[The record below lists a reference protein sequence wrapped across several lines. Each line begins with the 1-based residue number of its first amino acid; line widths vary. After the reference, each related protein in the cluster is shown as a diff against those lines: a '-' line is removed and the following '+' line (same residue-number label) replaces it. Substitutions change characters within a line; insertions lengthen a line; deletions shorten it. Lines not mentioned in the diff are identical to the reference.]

1 MSISSQPRDAA
12 TQTSEDIFFDAPEE
26 LFEDALENQND
37 EEIRCIETHSY
48 LANPD
53 KGHYPDLPALF
64 LQDEIQDFNYQDPAP
79 FDVDDPE
86 FEKLLLLEESLIN
99 LQEKYESSMKKEDG
113 KFKHIMALYEKVINR
128 PYDPSRLRTLE
139 SLKKERTPY
148 VRRLNEITRLQ
159 ELMDREYLV
168 EFTEIKQQ
176 VVAIMD
182 KWHAKQTSLAAVP
195 HKLVV
200 EENVRWTLLKQK
212 QLEYIHDKTKDL
224 VSEQANRIR
233 RLEYALTVAQQ
244 ATVATPYVYQQ
255 TASMAEGQALADAYM
270 GMTQQQM
277 NHGFQNAAQTDSHFG
292 QFDNVG
298 VPVNQEPLNAGENIA
313 QVQQQYTFQNQGNPQ
328 LEADSGEDDA
338 FTVVGSQTEALEEI
352 KASETQKSWT
362 FQYREPAN
370 LAADSEKS
378 DETVSNFKTPNSEQE
393 PIAAEANSSQGQER
407 VDDNTQEVQQLAN
420 PLPTPPLNDAVPIVP
435 DPQARQNSYVN
446 FLEYDDDPGRMY
458 ALHSSDPIKKAW
470 ARKKLDVDFKKKQED
485 TVDRMMKMGRYEA
498 AMKKW
503 AETVSDM
510 LEEVSPN
517 RRPKKHI
524 IQDFDEN
531 EEPDDDYGR
540 KRTFGTY
547 EEDDEGEEEHSRKRL
562 RSISRIIRYTPTP
575 SLVFEPTPEDSTDEE
590 TGEEPATGYIGHD
603 GVYYEPD
610 GRRHYVQNPVEQGY
624 SNFYDSNGG
633 HPVRQYTSPLP
644 QQQSPCPPSTPASRI
659 RSYFSRCTATR
670 RTGSVPARLTRQRML
685 HSQWS
690 QWQNN
695 RTAPR

>member
-1 MSISSQPRDAA
+1 MSIYFQPRDVAA
-12 TQTSEDIFFDAPEE
+12 QTVEDIFFDAPEE
-26 LFEDALENQND
+26 LFEDALETQDD
-37 EEIRCIETHSY
+37 EEIRCIDTHAY
-48 LANPD
+48 LANPEKD
-53 KGHYPDLPALF
+53 HYPDLPALF
-64 LQDEIQDFNYQDPAP
+64 LRDDIQDFNSQDPAP

-99 LQEKYESSMKKEDG
+99 LQEKYDSSMKKEDG
-113 KFKHIMALYEKVINR
+113 KSKRIMALYEKVINR

-168 EFTEIKQQ
+168 EFTELKKQ

-182 KWHAKQTSLAAVP
+182 KYHEKQTSLAAVP

-212 QLEYIHDKTKDL
+212 QLEYIHEKTKDL
-224 VSEQANRIR
+224 VSEQANQIR
-233 RLEYALTVAQQ
+233 ELEYALMVAQQ
-244 ATVATPYVYQQ
+244 ATVATPHVYQQ
-255 TASMAEGQALADAYM
+255 TTSMAEDQALADGYM
-270 GMTQQQM
+270 RMTQQQM
-277 NHGFQNAAQTDSHFG
+277 NHGFQNAAQTNSRFG
-292 QFDNVG
+292 QFDNFG
-298 VPVNQEPLNAGENIA
+298 VPIKQEQLSTEENIA
-313 QVQQQYTFQNQGNPQ
+313 QAQQQYDFQNQGNPQ
-328 LEADSGEDDA
+328 VEAGSGEDDA
-338 FTVVGSQTEALEEI
+338 FTVAGSQTEVLEET
-352 KASETQKSWT
+352 KAPEIRKSWT

-378 DETVSNFKTPNSEQE
+378 DETVSNFKTPNSQEE
-393 PIAAEANSSQGQER
+393 PIATGTNISQGQER
-407 VDDNTQEVQQLAN
+407 VNDNTQEFQQLAN
-420 PLPTPPLNDAVPIVP
+420 PLTAPSLNAAVPIVP
-435 DPQARQNSYVN
+435 DQQVRQNSYVN
-446 FLEYDDDPGRMY
+446 FPESDEDPGRMY

-470 ARKKLDVDFKKKQED
+470 ARKKLDVDFRKKQED
-485 TVDRMMKMGRYEA
+485 TVDHMMKMGRYEA

-503 AETVSDM
+503 AETISDM

-517 RRPKKHI
+517 GRPKKHT

-575 SLVFEPTPEDSTDEE
+575 SLVFEPTPEDSTDQEMC
-590 TGEEPATGYIGHD
+590 EEPATGYIGHD
-603 GVYYEPD
+603 GVYYDPD
-610 GRRHYVQNPVEQGY
+610 GRRQYVQNPVEQGY
-624 SNFYDSNGG
+624 LNFYDNNGG
-633 HPVRQYTSPLP
+633 HPVSQYAPPLP
-644 QQQSPCPPSTPASRI
+644 KQQIPSPPSTPASRI
-659 RSYFSRCTATR
+659 RSYFSRCTAIR
-670 RTGSVPARLTRQRML
+670 RTGSVPARLSRKRML

-690 QWQNN
+690 QWQNH
-695 RTAPR
+695 RTTPR